1 MMRYLKNNIYINNS
15 CIICANTIL
24 TQEPV
29 AMSRVTFGAQA
40 AFRGTALHIF
50 ISFPALK
57 LARAKPDDILYFV
70 LEHVTL
76 YHC

>member
-1 MMRYLKNNIYINNS
+1 
-15 CIICANTIL
+15 
-24 TQEPV
+24 
-29 AMSRVTFGAQA
+29 MSRFTFGAQA